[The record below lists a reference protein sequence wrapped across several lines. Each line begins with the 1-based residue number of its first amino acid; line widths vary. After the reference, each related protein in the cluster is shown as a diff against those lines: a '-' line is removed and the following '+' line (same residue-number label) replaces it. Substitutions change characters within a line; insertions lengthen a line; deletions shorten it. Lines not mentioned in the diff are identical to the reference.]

1 MNSPNDPQR
10 GNDHSVPWLWLGL
23 GTAISL
29 LIAGGLLL
37 MLVNFL
43 ARPPVEASAGV
54 DPTIIRLTAPPLPT
68 ATPLLLQPTPTV
80 APTSTPVPTVDPA
93 FAPPEVTAG
102 YYAVVVDTG
111 GVGVRLRNGP
121 STRNVPVSLAS
132 EGSILFV
139 IEGPEDADSRLW
151 WNVRMSDGTE
161 GWAAADFLA
170 PSAAP

>member
-1 MNSPNDPQR
+1 MTYPNDPQQR
-10 GNDHSVPWLWLGL
+10 NQQSVPWLWLGM
-23 GTAISL
+23 GAVISL

-37 MLVNFL
+37 LLINFL
-43 ARPPVEASAGV
+43 AEPPAEGNASV
-54 DPTIIRLTAPPLPT
+54 DPTIIRLTAPPMPT
-68 ATPLLLQPTPTV
+68 ATPLLVQPTLVV

-121 STRNVPVSLAS
+121 STRTVPVSLAS
-132 EGSILFV
+132 EGTILYV

-151 WNVRMSDGTE
+151 WNVRLDDGTE
-161 GWAAADFLA
+161 GWAAAEFLA